1 MIVGAVESTSSA
13 LSRILLLLA
22 EHQDIQ
28 RKLRLELTTAIPTSE
43 LDFDALHT
51 LPYLDAVI
59 KETLRL

>member
-28 RKLRLELTTAIPTSE
+28 RKLRLELTTAISTGN